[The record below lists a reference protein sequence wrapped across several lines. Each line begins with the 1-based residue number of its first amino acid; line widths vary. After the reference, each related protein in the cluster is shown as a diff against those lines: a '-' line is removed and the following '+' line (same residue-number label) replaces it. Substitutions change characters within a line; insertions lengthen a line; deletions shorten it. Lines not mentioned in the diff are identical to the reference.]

1 MISSEMAKF
10 QVFLLLCDII
20 FITVASQ
27 SIGNSSITS
36 TKSIIGV
43 PISPSASSFWPGGV
57 IPYVI
62 DPSFDATDRSS
73 LQQAISDY
81 HKKTCIRWVSRRSND
96 AAFVRFERNKN
107 GAGCASS
114 GNCYSGGEIVS
125 TFEKCAAWDTM
136 VHEMGHTLCFGHEQ
150 SRADRDDFIVSC
162 GQGQYEHLNLGH
174 LYDYRSIMHYKCDD
188 CMKPKMDGV
197 YQDQCGGLSGLSILD
212 AEKLNDIYDCKGCMS
227 YRFRFP
233 HQLNSSSNL
242 VQGGAE
248 PNGDPLY
255 PCRAYIKGDI
265 APGKSINRGNGDWSC
280 YVSWGGDE
288 YEIKN
293 KEQFEVLTNPRKA
306 NLNWRKGCSGSS
318 STPGNAIAGGRT
330 TNSEPLYVSRCRGG
344 APGSNALTPAKLHGN
359 SAYYS
364 WGGHEYKCEDF
375 DILVCS

>member
-1 MISSEMAKF
+1 MLISIFQSFSFFAIDIFSEMAKF

-36 TKSIIGV
+36 TVQISSYKCIFSSIYAIFWIFSTPICYYLLLFFIKQKSIIGV

-174 LYDYRSIMHYKCDD
+174 LYDYR
-188 CMKPKMDGV
+188 
-197 YQDQCGGLSGLSILD
+197 
-212 AEKLNDIYDCKGCMS
+212 
-227 YRFRFP
+227 
-233 HQLNSSSNL
+233 
-242 VQGGAE
+242 
-248 PNGDPLY
+248 
-255 PCRAYIKGDI
+255 
-265 APGKSINRGNGDWSC
+265 
-280 YVSWGGDE
+280 
-288 YEIKN
+288 
-293 KEQFEVLTNPRKA
+293 
-306 NLNWRKGCSGSS
+306 
-318 STPGNAIAGGRT
+318 
-330 TNSEPLYVSRCRGG
+330 
-344 APGSNALTPAKLHGN
+344 
-359 SAYYS
+359 
-364 WGGHEYKCEDF
+364 
-375 DILVCS
+375 